1 MRRKE
6 ERIGFEI
13 HMLDHML
20 ARNMQAHVRAAGID
34 EITLMHGWIIR
45 YLYANRD
52 RDVFQKDIEKDFSVG
67 RSTVTNVIKLM
78 EKKGFI
84 RRESVEHDARLK
96 KVILTEKGILSHET
110 MEHMIDNM
118 DASLM
123 EGIEDEELE
132 VFHSVIR
139 KLKENLKKDGICGR
153 KEELDDPNFI
163 E

>member
-13 HMLDHML
+13 RMLDHML

-139 KLKENLKKDGICGR
+139 KLKENLKKDGIC
-153 KEELDDPNFI
+153 
-163 E
+163 